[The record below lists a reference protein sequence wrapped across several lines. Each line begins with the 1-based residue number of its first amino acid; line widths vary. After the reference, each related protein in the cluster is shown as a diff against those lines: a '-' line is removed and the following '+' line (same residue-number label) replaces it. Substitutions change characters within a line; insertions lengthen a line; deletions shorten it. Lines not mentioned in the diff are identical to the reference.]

1 MNVLHPLPRG
11 GKSIPKDIRKRL
23 IDAHEAGISY
33 EKMTQLYGVK
43 KDTAY
48 RICSLRKYD
57 PKPRGGSKSRIISE
71 ESMQFLMGR
80 IEQRPDITLREM
92 QQMLQVNKEV
102 DASISTIARYLEGRL
117 YTLKKLEPIPISRN
131 SVDIKEARRDHAIW
145 LQSQHESGGRFCYVD
160 ETGFGLYTARTRGRS
175 VKGLPAKKIVCNQRT
190 PHITILCAICPS
202 IGMIHHKIIPGGAKQ
217 EHFDQFIME
226 LFDLDFGQPIEPRD
240 GVDKRFVI
248 MDNAPCHRGVE
259 TRLAEY
265 TPSNLSLIRLPPYS
279 CELNPIEFCFNSLK
293 ADLKRTL
300 SVNGPIIPV
309 EGQTLVAARRQL
321 LINACPGGLTK
332 ITPAVTLNSFY
343 HVLTCTAIKAI
354 RMDDL

>member
-1 MNVLHPLPRG
+1 M
-11 GKSIPKDIRKRL
+11 
-23 IDAHEAGISY
+23 
-33 EKMTQLYGVK
+33 
-43 KDTAY
+43 
-48 RICSLRKYD
+48 
-57 PKPRGGSKSRIISE
+57 
-71 ESMQFLMGR
+71 
-80 IEQRPDITLREM
+80 
-92 QQMLQVNKEV
+92 
-102 DASISTIARYLEGRL
+102 
-117 YTLKKLEPIPISRN
+117 
-131 SVDIKEARRDHAIW
+131 
-145 LQSQHESGGRFCYVD
+145 D

-259 TRLAEY
+259 TR
-265 TPSNLSLIRLPPYS
+265 
-279 CELNPIEFCFNSLK
+279 FNSLK